1 MKRQYIAPET
11 LITFVEA
18 ISDFAHLSGYA
29 IDNGV
34 DICREFIAGFLGVI
48 IILSWSLQDLA
59 NTSTVLIK
67 NLNQHETN
75 HLSAFSCI

>member
-34 DICREFIAGFLGVI
+34 DGDPSDDNIIPIREENEDDWSEDWPFIEI
-48 IILSWSLQDLA
+48 D
-59 NTSTVLIK
+59 
-67 NLNQHETN
+67 
-75 HLSAFSCI
+75 